1 MSRVVR
7 YGLLIGLGVL
17 VGLGLLWLSGSLFT
31 SANSAKVAV
40 APGGPSSANS
50 SATGTPV
57 TAISTLITPTTLPA
71 APSPTPPTAIGT
83 EYMALGDSVAYG
95 IGAPDSINGGY
106 AGIFYAN
113 YLKRVQPNLQLYR
126 NLAIPGETST
136 SFLSPGRNKSQL
148 QRSLEELDA
157 AAKAGR
163 RVSPVT
169 LTLGGNDLLNM
180 QGKSNA
186 EREAILATFNTD
198 YNRILDELKTRLNG
212 ADLIV
217 TTYYNPNG
225 PGADTSEI
233 TWLQR
238 LNEVIRKDGVAH
250 GAKVADFYGP
260 IVGQEKSL
268 TWTGVGDVH
277 PTQAGHAVLAQA
289 LWRAT
294 GYDRQPPALAL
305 TYSPLQAGKAP
316 PNSRLVF
323 QLSTQDEWWRAATD
337 PGVGAGRVVTATVSL
352 DKAGPVALTSVPT
365 RYGRQVA
372 VQEYGYILD
381 TSNLATGSH
390 LLRFEAG
397 DAAGNIGSVEI
408 IFEIG

>member
-17 VGLGLLWLSGSLFT
+17 VGLGLLWLSGNLFT
-31 SANSAKVAV
+31 SANSAKVPV
-40 APGGPSSANS
+40 APGGPSTSNNS
-50 SATGTPV
+50 PNATPAPAITPV
-57 TAISTLITPTTLPA
+57 ITPTTLPT
-71 APSPTPPTAIGT
+71 APPPPPPAAIGT
-83 EYMALGDSVAYG
+83 EYLALGDSVAYG
-95 IGAPDSINGGY
+95 IGAPDSVNGGY

-126 NLAIPGETST
+126 NLAIPGETSS
-136 SFLSPGRNKSQL
+136 SFLTPGRNKSQL
-148 QRSLEELDA
+148 QRTLEELDA

-186 EREAILATFNTD
+186 EREAILATFDTD
-198 YNRILDELKTRLNG
+198 YNQILDELKTRLNG

-225 PGADTSEI
+225 PGADTSET

-238 LNEVIRKDGVAH
+238 LNEAIKKDGAAY
-250 GAKVADFYGP
+250 GAKLADFYGP

-268 TWTGVGDVH
+268 TWAGVGDVH

-294 GYDRQPPALAL
+294 GYDRQPPTLAL

-323 QLSTQDEWWRAATD
+323 QLSTQDEWWRATTD

-352 DKAGPVALTSVPT
+352 DKAGPVVLTSVPT
-365 RYGRQVA
+365 RYDRQAA

-381 TSNLATGSH
+381 TSSLAAGLHS
-390 LLRFEAG
+390 LRFEAG

-408 IFEIG
+408 TFEVG